1 MEATGI
7 LKLRVILDKDNAK
20 KLILPSRPNSVQALI
35 DEIKSRLNFTFD
47 FRLQFHDPDFDN
59 ALCNLV
65 KIKDLPAIA
74 SVKVVRLVELDR
86 ISTSTDDTILQTDST
101 DTIDSPER
109 ISRWPEVFI
118 VPPFSYEVEHILRE
132 GNAAFDKDGK
142 VITLT
147 RDQKHNILETM
158 GEEIYK
164 LKAYPSTAQI
174 GKAAEALVRKHPCLK
189 ERNSDTGWEGWK
201 NSLRYKM
208 GNQRKKLAKA
218 GIMDVAVNAGKR
230 SRTNTDGASPRANIK
245 RPRRGEVNFLPSYP
259 SGETRESLETRRLE
273 MVEEFKKT
281 SAERDIPLIH
291 QHMMRTFALRREE
304 IVTTSPP
311 VSELKDRWPALFHET
326 QLYFEFHQI
335 NQNLPHVFYAALDD
349 YAPQLIGLYKKRKT
363 GRVGERMEQLLL
375 AYGKQDKND
384 IYATRTAA
392 LAGLPMYLK
401 EDSSEIFKTCKD
413 EIEFYEAT
421 IALVADVDEEE
432 VPGGVPFSPRQVFIV
447 LEDQVVMTHHSWTD
461 ALVCLFGLIYAL
473 HLSYPE
479 KCTGFSEFIQVVLL
493 KLDDERK
500 QLKPKLQT
508 LKNELV

>member
-7 LKLRVILDKDNAK
+7 LKLRVILDKDNAE

-65 KIKDLPAIA
+65 KIEDLPAIA
-74 SVKVVRLVELDR
+74 SVKVVRLVELDW

-109 ISRWPEVFI
+109 ITGWPEVFI
-118 VPPFSYEVEHILRE
+118 VPAFSYEVEHVLRE

-164 LKAYPSTAQI
+164 LKAYPSTTQI
-174 GKAAEALVRKHPCLK
+174 GKAAEALVRKDPCLK

-230 SRTNTDGASPRANIK
+230 SRTNPDGASPRANIK

-281 SAERDIPLIH
+281 SAQRDIPLIH
-291 QHMMRTFALRREE
+291 QHMMCTFALRREE

-326 QLYFEFHQI
+326 QLIE
-335 NQNLPHVFYAALDD
+335 
-349 YAPQLIGLYKKRKT
+349 LYKKRKT

-392 LAGLPMYLK
+392 VAGLPMYLK

-479 KCTGFSEFIQVVLL
+479 KCTGFFEFIQVVLL